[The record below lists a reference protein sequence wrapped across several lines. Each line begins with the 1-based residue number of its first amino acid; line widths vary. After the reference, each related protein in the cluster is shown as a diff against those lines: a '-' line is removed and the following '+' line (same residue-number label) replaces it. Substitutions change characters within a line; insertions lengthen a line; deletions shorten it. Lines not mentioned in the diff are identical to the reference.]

1 MGSVA
6 QNRLPPGLH
15 DRGCSVLTDD
25 TRPVECVAWA
35 HDVAVDDGGVLVPA
49 AGHVRGDGGQ
59 ALDGLQGPAAA
70 ALAHRAV
77 LHGLPGADGLHLYRF
92 HHVRSA
98 RVDEAVL
105 RLVQLVE
112 AAHDLVVALAEGH
125 DDRRVAA
132 RVLQVHAA
140 HCPHPLGRDVLLQE
154 LRLRLLREA
163 VQGGHQRADECAVEG
178 RLHRQDPLG

>member
-6 QNRLPPGLH
+6 QNRLPAGLH
-15 DRGCSVLTDD
+15 DRGCRVLPNDA
-25 TRPVECVAWA
+25 RPIQRVAWE

-59 ALDGLQGPAAA
+59 ALDAVQGSAAA
-70 ALAHRAV
+70 GLAHRAI
-77 LHGLPGADGLHLYRF
+77 LHGLAGADGLHLDRF

-125 DDRRVAA
+125 HDRRVAA

-163 VQGGHQRADECAVEG
+163 VQGGHQRADERRVEG